1 MRSQDIKKAYFLI
14 NAILLM
20 IFSAA
25 IGYSSPKDKSKQ
37 LDNQELNELL
47 HKTGE
52 YCERVK
58 QMALLYVCNEHI
70 SDKEN
75 FFDRSAGA
83 SGLMREEKYFK
94 IRKVNKN
101 NYIYDYQLIK
111 NADQLEEKRILMEEN
126 GKKRNS
132 RNAQLSRLKYV
143 SKYLVFGP
151 VGFLSRYWQDHFDY
165 KILGNE
171 SINASKVT
179 VISASPKES
188 RKDNNNIGKIWID
201 ESFQILR
208 LEWEPASIKDYKDEI
223 ITSGERKFKKKVTW
237 SVDYEIAKNGVRF
250 PSRQRIIETYIYTN
264 SRGNEYK
271 AVKREIRF
279 DFKNYQ
285 FFTVETDIKYK

>member
-1 MRSQDIKKAYFLI
+1 MRSQNKKKEHFLLK
-14 NAILLM
+14 AILLTL
-20 IFSAA
+20 FSAA
-25 IGYSSPKDKSKQ
+25 IGFSSPIEKSKQ
-37 LDNQELNELL
+37 PENQELNEILV
-47 HKTGE
+47 KTGE

-132 RNAQLSRLKYV
+132 RNAQLSRLKYIG
-143 SKYLVFGP
+143 KYLVFGP
-151 VGFLSRYWQDHFDY
+151 VGFLSQYWQDHFNYEVLGFETLNDR
-165 KILGNE
+165 KTTILAAVPK
-171 SINASKVT
+171 NA
-179 VISASPKES
+179 
-188 RKDNNNIGKIWID
+188 RKDNNNMGRIWID

-208 LEWEPASIKDYKDEI
+208 LEWEPVSIKGYKDEV
-223 ITSGERKFKKKVTW
+223 ITSGAREFKKKVTW
-237 SVDYEIAKNGVRF
+237 TVDYEVTKNGVRF
-250 PSRQRIIETYIYTN
+250 PSRQRIIETYTYTN

-279 DFKNYQ
+279 DYKNYQ